1 MHTRNYISTV
11 FTTLTALLM
20 MVVSLP
26 VCSQEMALQDTLL
39 VDDSLAVD
47 TIVTNDP
54 EWYVAPMTH
63 DLTRAPFRAPAAACP
78 IDSVRTFNVDSV
90 LESVTV
96 YEYGDTTRTMVWTVN
111 PDGTRYG
118 SGREESA
125 STASSTYKATYAWD
139 KTTNDWAGVSREE
152 HYFAAGKDTAWL
164 VYTWVNNA
172 WEVNTKYTYVF
183 DGSGRETEFTTYQ
196 RNAATGVLA
205 YSKQRIREYDAS
217 GKTTL
222 DIQYTAHNGSDW
234 SAGTKKVYDYDASN
248 NQVLYEYYSAYTNG
262 AWVGSSKESW
272 TYTAGKKTYYE
283 KDTWSNGAWVGSSK
297 EIWAFNGPSAKQTL
311 HEKYGWSNGDWAIT
325 LQENSGYDAA
335 GNNTSVEKYTYANGV
350 KTGSKEEYVFVG
362 TKKTETVKYK
372 WVDASSAWVEISKA
386 VNNVDAAGNVVETAN
401 YLWVN
406 DAWKGNGNRVLKT
419 YNDAKK
425 ETEQITQSWSTD
437 VAAWVNSS
445 RKTTEYSG
453 AKTTQ
458 EATYTWSTETND
470 WVGTS
475 RSDWHYNAKGQND
488 TIKTYTNNGSEWIY
502 SNRTVNFFNAAG
514 TNIMTHNAQ
523 WNGEKWVM
531 ISMTR
536 TDILDHTV
544 DGARQTL
551 NASWKC
557 SADSVWMG
565 VKKDTV
571 SYSATNKKL
580 YEAHFTSWVN
590 NDWVPSYKTEY
601 EYDNVD
607 RLKSE
612 QRFDWTGTAW
622 KGNYRNEYGFDEQ
635 GRQNMTAR
643 YISWSTTTNN
653 WIGSTKTEQTY
664 DENGRVAVSVSSFW
678 GTDTWRPAFRYV
690 YTYDAS
696 GREIEQVTENYAND
710 AWSYFRKYSKEYNG
724 NTQTK
729 DNEYRWLNDQWMY
742 ISRNESYYDEDA
754 QAKLRREIIGSWNSN
769 TGALISFADNHYCYA
784 CDPKLA
790 FTIRFEN
797 ENGVLLESQE
807 VKNGAMPV
815 YGGEKPT
822 KENTAQYTYS
832 FKGWDKAI
840 VAATS
845 DATYVATYDSVVNAY
860 LVTFKNGESILQ
872 SEPVAYGTVP
882 AYDGE
887 KPAKQS
893 NAQYTYSF
901 KGWDAEIVAVTGE
914 ATYSAMFDSI
924 VNTYLVT
931 FKNGESILQSTEVEY
946 GVAPVY
952 TGEMPSRPATAEYTY
967 SFKGWDAE
975 IVAVTGEATY
985 SAMFDS
991 IVNTYLITFKN
1002 GESILQSEPVAYGT
1016 VPTYN
1021 GQTPT
1026 KPADEQHSYVFAGW
1040 DAELVAVTGEATYT
1054 ATFTVTEKT
1063 YVITWLNNDG
1073 SEIGRDTL
1081 KYGAT
1086 PTPAEATKENTAE
1099 FTYTFT
1105 GWDKTIVPV
1114 AGDATYTAQ
1123 YDSVRNKYTITFYF
1137 DDGKTVIETMVVE
1150 YGQMPDPTKTPSK
1163 IAEEHHYYTFAGW
1176 EPALAPVTGDASYK
1190 AVFDEVPQE
1199 YLITFK
1205 NYNGMVLQKK
1215 NVAYGTIPEYT
1226 GATPTK
1232 PRTQQCSY
1240 TFAGWS
1246 PELTEVSGA
1255 ATYTARYE
1263 EVLNQYTIIFVDEDG
1278 TELERQEVAYGKKPV
1293 YQGETPVK
1301 AEDEQYTYTFAG
1313 WTPAIVAVTKNA
1325 TYRATY
1331 TPHDK
1336 SQGLWDVQDGAATST
1351 KVIRNGTLYIIRA
1364 GKTYTTD
1371 GVLIEQ

>member
-1 MHTRNYISTV
+1 MYTRKYILTI

-26 VCSQEMALQDTLL
+26 VCSQEIALQDTLL
-39 VDDSLAVD
+39 VNDSLLTD

-90 LESVTV
+90 LESVSV
-96 YEYGDTTRTMVWTVN
+96 YEYGDTTRTMIWMVN
-111 PDGTRYG
+111 PDGSRYG
-118 SGREESA
+118 FGREESA

-139 KTTNDWAGVSREE
+139 KTTNDWAGTSREE

-172 WEVNTKYTYVF
+172 WVVNTKYTYVY
-183 DGSGRETEFTTYQ
+183 DAAGRETEYTTYQ
-196 RNAATGVLA
+196 RNAAGNLVYAQRREKTYNGAGQIVL
-205 YSKQRIREYDAS
+205 DV
-217 GKTTL
+217 
-222 DIQYTAHNGSDW
+222 QYGSY
-234 SAGTKKVYDYDASN
+234 V
-248 NQVLYEYYSAYTNG
+248 NG
-262 AWVGSSKESW
+262 AWVGSTKYVYDYNASG
-272 TYTAGKKTYYE
+272 T
-283 KDTWSNGAWVGSSK
+283 
-297 EIWAFNGPSAKQTL
+297 QTL
-311 HEKYGWSNGDWAIT
+311 YEYYSSCTDGVWNGSIRNVYDF
-325 LQENSGYDAA
+325 DAA
-335 GNNTSVEKYTYANGV
+335 GNKVLEEKYSGMTDGAWKGSSKYTAVFNAGKEVEHVNYKWVVASKSWQENIKYAKTYDGENLTDDASYIWNNGWV
-350 KTGSKEEYVFVG
+350 GNARTTKTYSGSLVASEIVWQWDSNNAVWTSKS
-362 TKKTETVKYK
+362 KTETQYAGSKISVLTKSVWDGADWLNLSQLTNTYQSDLLTESYTRSWK
-372 WVDASSAWVEISKA
+372 EGNWQDSLRTINTYNAQNINTLSVSAAWNGTQWLSTDSTTRDVMYTTIAGKDYVVEDVTMAWSSKTNMWTGIKRETKEYDAWGNVIQSDTYTYFSGTGW
-386 VNNVDAAGNVVETAN
+386 VNNVRRQYAYKNGNKNLETLNLYMTWNKTKGVWSGTTKTEKEYDDTNRLVKTSTYKWNTTHNDWEGLSSTEDIYENGIKVTSYSYKWDAA
-401 YLWVN
+401 
-406 DAWKGNGNRVLKT
+406 
-419 YNDAKK
+419 
-425 ETEQITQSWSTD
+425 
-437 VAAWVNSS
+437 
-445 RKTTEYSG
+445 
-453 AKTTQ
+453 
-458 EATYTWSTETND
+458 TW
-470 WVGTS
+470 
-475 RSDWHYNAKGQND
+475 
-488 TIKTYTNNGSEWIY
+488 
-502 SNRTVNFFNAAG
+502 
-514 TNIMTHNAQ
+514 
-523 WNGEKWVM
+523 
-531 ISMTR
+531 
-536 TDILDHTV
+536 
-544 DGARQTL
+544 
-551 NASWKC
+551 
-557 SADSVWMG
+557 
-565 VKKDTV
+565 
-571 SYSATNKKL
+571 
-580 YEAHFTSWVN
+580 
-590 NDWVPSYKTEY
+590 
-601 EYDNVD
+601 
-607 RLKSE
+607 
-612 QRFDWTGTAW
+612 DWTGMFKHDYIYAASG
-622 KGNYRNEYGFDEQ
+622 KIAEQ
-635 GRQNMTAR
+635 IDWR
-643 YISWSTTTNN
+643 YDVNTGWYYDVKIAN
-653 WIGSTKTEQTY
+653 TY
-664 DENGRVAVSVSSFW
+664 DTKGRTVKA
-678 GTDTWRPAFRYV
+678 DRYQWIRTESQWCMTSTNETV
-690 YTYDAS
+690 YDA
-696 GREIEQVTENYAND
+696 D
-710 AWSYFRKYSKEYNG
+710 ADG
-724 NTQTK
+724 G
-729 DNEYRWLNDQWMY
+729 
-742 ISRNESYYDEDA
+742 
-754 QAKLRREIIGSWNSN
+754 KLRSEIVASGSNCEIIS
-769 TGALISFADNHYCYA
+769 YA
-784 CDPKLA
+784 RKLYFYSCDPKLA

-832 FKGWDKAI
+832 FKGWDKDI
-840 VAATS
+840 VAATG
-845 DATYVATYDSVVNAY
+845 DATYVAMFDSIINTY
-860 LVTFKNGESILQ
+860 LITFKNGEEVLQ
-872 SEPVAYGTVP
+872 SEVLAYGKVP
-882 AYDGE
+882 TYDGE

-931 FKNGESILQSTEVEY
+931 FKNGESILQSGPVAY
-946 GVAPVY
+946 GTVPTY
-952 TGEMPSRPATAEYTY
+952 DGEKPAKQSNAQYTY

-975 IVAVTGEATY
+975 LVAVTGEATY

-991 IVNTYLITFKN
+991 IVNTYLVTFKN
-1002 GESILQSEPVAYGT
+1002 GESILQSERVAYGT
-1016 VPTYN
+1016 VPAYN

-1040 DAELVAVTGEATYT
+1040 DAELVAVTGEATYS

-1163 IAEEHHYYTFAGW
+1163 IAEEHSYYTFARW
-1176 EPALAPVTGDASYK
+1176 EPALAPVTGDASYT
-1190 AVFDEVPQE
+1190 AVFEEVPQE

-1232 PRTQQCSY
+1232 PRTQQYSY

-1255 ATYTARYE
+1255 ATYTAWYK

-1278 TELERQEVAYGKKPV
+1278 TELERQEVEYGKKPV

-1301 AEDEQYTYTFAG
+1301 AEDEQHTYTFAG

-1336 SQGLWDVQDGAATST
+1336 LQGLWDVQDGAATST

>member
-1 MHTRNYISTV
+1 MYTRKYILTI

-26 VCSQEMALQDTLL
+26 VCSQEIALQDTLL

-90 LESVTV
+90 LESVLV
-96 YEYGDTTRTMVWTVN
+96 YEYGDTTRTMIWTVN

-139 KTTNDWAGVSREE
+139 KTTNDWAGTSREE
-152 HYFAAGKDTAWL
+152 HYFVAGKDTAWL

-172 WEVNTKYTYVF
+172 WVVNTKYTYVY
-183 DGSGRETEFTTYQ
+183 DASGNETEYTTYQ
-196 RNAATGVLA
+196 RNAAGQLVYARRREKTYNGAGQIVL
-205 YSKQRIREYDAS
+205 DV
-217 GKTTL
+217 
-222 DIQYTAHNGSDW
+222 QYGSY
-234 SAGTKKVYDYDASN
+234 V
-248 NQVLYEYYSAYTNG
+248 NG
-262 AWVGSSKESW
+262 AWVGSTKYVYAYNASGTQTLYEYYSSCTDGVWNGSIRNVYDFDDNGNKVLEEKYSGTTNGVW
-272 TYTAGKKTYYE
+272 NGSSRYTASFNAGKEVEHVNYKWVSASKSWQETIRYAKVYDGENLTDDASYYWNNGWVGNARTTKTY
-283 KDTWSNGAWVGSSK
+283 SGSLVAS
-297 EIWAFNGPSAKQTL
+297 EIVWQWDNT
-311 HEKYGWSNGDWAIT
+311 
-325 LQENSGYDAA
+325 NSEWI
-335 GNNTSVEKYTYANGV
+335 NKS
-350 KTGSKEEYVFVG
+350 
-362 TKKTETVKYK
+362 KTETQYTGTK
-372 WVDASSAWVEISKA
+372 IS
-386 VNNVDAAGNVVETAN
+386 
-401 YLWVN
+401 
-406 DAWKGNGNRVLKT
+406 
-419 YNDAKK
+419 
-425 ETEQITQSWSTD
+425 EQT
-437 VAAWVNSS
+437 
-445 RKTTEYSG
+445 
-453 AKTTQ
+453 
-458 EATYTWSTETND
+458 
-470 WVGTS
+470 
-475 RSDWHYNAKGQND
+475 RSVW
-488 TIKTYTNNGSEWIY
+488 NGSEWLNVSQLANTYQSNLLTESYTRSWKEGNWQDSLRTIY
-502 SNRTVNFFNAAG
+502 TY
-514 TNIMTHNAQ
+514 NAQ
-523 WNGEKWVM
+523 NINTLSVSAAWNGTQWLSTDSTTRDVM
-531 ISMTR
+531 YTTIAGKDYVVEDVTMTWSSKTNMWTGIKR
-536 TDILDHTV
+536 
-544 DGARQTL
+544 
-551 NASWKC
+551 
-557 SADSVWMG
+557 
-565 VKKDTV
+565 DTKEYDAWGNV
-571 SYSATNKKL
+571 IQSDTYTYFSGTG
-580 YEAHFTSWVN
+580 WVN
-590 NDWVPSYKTEY
+590 NVRHLYGYKDGNKNLSTLSAYMTWNKTKGVWSGTTKTEKEYDDTNRLVKTSTYKWNTTHNDWEGLASTEDIYENGIKVTSYSYKWDAATW
-601 EYDNVD
+601 
-607 RLKSE
+607 
-612 QRFDWTGTAW
+612 DWTGMFKHDYIYAATGKIA
-622 KGNYRNEYGFDEQ
+622 EQ
-635 GRQNMTAR
+635 IDWR
-643 YISWSTTTNN
+643 YDVNTGWY
-653 WIGSTKTEQTY
+653 Y
-664 DENGRVAVSVSSFW
+664 DVKIAN
-678 GTDTWRPAFRYV
+678 
-690 YTYDAS
+690 TYDAK
-696 GREIEQVTENYAND
+696 GRTVKADRYQWIRTESQWCMTSTNEAVYD
-710 AWSYFRKYSKEYNG
+710 A
-724 NTQTK
+724 
-729 DNEYRWLNDQWMY
+729 
-742 ISRNESYYDEDA
+742 DA
-754 QAKLRREIIGSWNSN
+754 DGGKLRSEIVASGSNCEIIS
-769 TGALISFADNHYCYA
+769 YA
-784 CDPKLA
+784 RKLYFYSCDPKSA

-797 ENGVLLESQE
+797 EDGTLLESKE
-807 VKNGAMPV
+807 VA
-815 YGGEKPT
+815 YGTVPAYDGETPK
-822 KENTAQYTYS
+822 KGGNEQYTYS
-832 FKGWDKAI
+832 FAGWDKAI

-845 DATYVATYDSVVNAY
+845 DATYSAMFDSIVNAY

-872 SEPVAYGTVP
+872 STEVEYGVAPVYTGEMPSRP
-882 AYDGE
+882 ATAE
-887 KPAKQS
+887 
-893 NAQYTYSF
+893 YTYSF
-901 KGWDAEIVAVTGE
+901 KGWDKAIVAVTGE

-924 VNTYLVT
+924 VNTYLIT

-991 IVNTYLITFKN
+991 IVNTYLVTFIN
-1002 GESILQSEPVAYGT
+1002 GEDTLQSERVAYGT
-1016 VPTYN
+1016 EPIYN

-1026 KPADEQHSYVFAGW
+1026 KPADAQHSYVFAGW

-1105 GWDKTIVPV
+1105 GWDKAIVPV

-1163 IAEEHHYYTFAGW
+1163 IAEEHYYYTFARW

-1190 AVFDEVPQE
+1190 AVFDVVPQE

-1232 PRTQQCSY
+1232 PRTQQYSY

-1255 ATYTARYE
+1255 ATYTARYA

-1278 TELERQEVAYGKKPV
+1278 TELERQEVEYGKKPV

-1336 SQGLWDVQDGAATST
+1336 LQGLWDVQDGAATST

>member
-26 VCSQEMALQDTLL
+26 VCSQEIALQDTLL

-78 IDSVRTFNVDSV
+78 IDSVCTFNVDSV

-111 PDGTRYG
+111 PDGTRFG
-118 SGREESA
+118 SSRTEEGTNGNITFS
-125 STASSTYKATYAWD
+125 ATYDWD

-152 HYFAAGKDTAWL
+152 HYFVAGKDTAWL
-164 VYTWVNNA
+164 VYAWANNA
-172 WEVNTKYTYVF
+172 WVVNTKYTYVRDAF
-183 DGSGRETEFTTYQ
+183 GREIEFTTYQ
-196 RNAATGVLA
+196 RNAATGELA
-205 YSKQRIREYDAS
+205 YSKQRIREYNAA

-222 DIQYTAHNGSDW
+222 DIQYTAHNGTDW
-234 SAGTKKVYDYDASN
+234 SAGTKRIYAYDGN
-248 NQVLYEYYSAYTNG
+248 NTILNEYYSAYTNG
-262 AWVGSSKESW
+262 AWVGSSKEIWEYTSGKNTYYEKHTGSNTGWVKNIKKIWEFNAAGKQTFYEEYGVNGTAWAIVKREISAYNEYNNQILVENYTFNKTTGVKTGVKKEEYLLKGNSTLQLEKIQYKWVAASAEWVNNIKTVKAYDDANKTIDNCTYNWLNDEWTGVYTRTKTTYSGNNVTEVLNMSW
-272 TYTAGKKTYYE
+272 SADLKDWVNSTRTETEYTGSNKTKETNSKWQDNAWLFTGRTDYHYTAGKN
-283 KDTWSNGAWVGSSK
+283 DT
-297 EIWAFNGPSAKQTL
+297 T
-311 HEKYGWSNGDWAIT
+311 T
-325 LQENSGYDAA
+325 
-335 GNNTSVEKYTYANGV
+335 KYTSDGV
-350 KTGSKEEYVFVG
+350 TW
-362 TKKTETVKYK
+362 TP
-372 WVDASSAWVEISKA
+372 
-386 VNNVDAAGNVVETAN
+386 
-401 YLWVN
+401 
-406 DAWKGNGNRVLKT
+406 
-419 YNDAKK
+419 
-425 ETEQITQSWSTD
+425 TD
-437 VAAWVNSS
+437 
-445 RKTTEYSG
+445 
-453 AKTTQ
+453 
-458 EATYTWSTETND
+458 
-470 WVGTS
+470 
-475 RSDWHYNAKGQND
+475 
-488 TIKTYTNNGSEWIY
+488 
-502 SNRTVNFFNAAG
+502 RTVNTFNAAG
-514 TNIMTHNAQ
+514 TNIMTHNATWQ
-523 WNGEKWVM
+523 NDKWTLK
-531 ISMTR
+531 SMTR
-536 TDILDHTV
+536 TDLVDHVV
-544 DGARQTL
+544 DGQRQTL
-551 NASWKC
+551 SASWKC
-557 SADSVWMG
+557 GSDSVWIG
-565 VKKDTV
+565 QKKDTALYSTTGKTLYTA
-571 SYSATNKKL
+571 SYKGWKD
-580 YEAHFTSWVN
+580 
-590 NDWVPSYKTEY
+590 NDWVPASKTEY
-601 EYDNVD
+601 DYDGQD
-607 RLKSE
+607 RSIDE
-612 QRFDWTGTAW
+612 RSYNWNNGW
-622 KGNYRNEYGFDEQ
+622 RGHIRNEYGYDDQ
-635 GRQNMTAR
+635 GRRNMSAT
-643 YISWSTTTNN
+643 YVGWSDATNY
-653 WIGSTKTEQTY
+653 WMGSTKTLTTFRADGKIDYYVSYKWGASDWVYNYRYNY
-664 DENGRVAVSVSSFW
+664 DYDGSGNEIGLLVEEYKNNEWENK
-678 GTDTWRPAFRYV
+678 TK
-690 YTYDAS
+690 
-696 GREIEQVTENYAND
+696 TE
-710 AWSYFRKYSKEYNG
+710 KEYKGG
-724 NTQTK
+724 NQIK
-729 DNEYRWLNDQWMY
+729 DNTYIWLSNQWVY
-742 ISRNESYYDEDA
+742 SSRNETYYDDDA
-754 QAKLRREIIGSWNSN
+754 QAKLRREIMGSWNSN
-769 TGALISFADNHYCYA
+769 TGALISFADNHNCYA

-807 VKNGAMPV
+807 VKNGAVPV

-845 DATYVATYDSVVNAY
+845 DATYVAMFDSIVNAY
-860 LVTFKNGESILQ
+860 LITFKNGEEVLQ
-872 SEPVAYGTVP
+872 SEVLAYGKVP
-882 AYDGE
+882 TYDGE

-901 KGWDAEIVAVTGE
+901 KGWDAEIVEVTGE

-924 VNTYLVT
+924 VNAYLV
-931 FKNGESILQSTEVEY
+931 
-946 GVAPVY
+946 
-952 TGEMPSRPATAEYTY
+952 
-967 SFKGWDAE
+967 
-975 IVAVTGEATY
+975 
-985 SAMFDS
+985 
-991 IVNTYLITFKN
+991 TFKN

-1163 IAEEHHYYTFAGW
+1163 IAEEHSYYTFAGW

-1190 AVFDEVPQE
+1190 AVFEVVPQE

-1232 PRTQQCSY
+1232 PRTQQYSY

-1255 ATYTARYE
+1255 ATYTAWYE

-1278 TELERQEVAYGKKPV
+1278 TELERQEVEYGKKPV

-1301 AEDEQYTYTFAG
+1301 AEDEQHTYTFAG
-1313 WTPAIVAVTKNA
+1313 WSPAIVAVTKNA

-1336 SQGLWDVQDGAATST
+1336 LQGLWDVQDGAATST

>member
-1 MHTRNYISTV
+1 MHTRKYILTI
-11 FTTLTALLM
+11 FTTSLTALLM

-26 VCSQEMALQDTLL
+26 VCSQEIALQDTLL
-39 VDDSLAVD
+39 VNDSLAVD

-90 LESVTV
+90 LESVSV
-96 YEYGDTTRTMVWTVN
+96 YEYGDTTRTMIWTVN
-111 PDGTRYG
+111 PDGSRYG
-118 SGREESA
+118 SSRTEEGTNGNITFS
-125 STASSTYKATYAWD
+125 ATYDWD
-139 KTTNDWAGVSREE
+139 AVAGNWKGTSKEE

-172 WEVNTKYTYVF
+172 WVVNTKYTYVRDAF
-183 DGSGRETEFTTYQ
+183 GREIEFTTYQ
-196 RNAATGVLA
+196 RNASGQLA
-205 YSKQRIREYDAS
+205 YSKQRIREYNAA
-217 GKTTL
+217 GRTTL
-222 DIQYTAHNGSDW
+222 DIQYTAHNGTNW
-234 SAGTKKVYDYDASN
+234 STGTKKVYDYDTAG
-248 NQVLYEYYSAYTNG
+248 NQVEYTYYSSYDNGTWVASTHEVSGYTDGNR
-262 AWVGSSKESW
+262 
-272 TYTAGKKTYYE
+272 TYYKKE
-283 KDTWSNGAWVGSSK
+283 TWNGTEWV
-297 EIWAFNGPSAKQTL
+297 FNSESFTAYDEDG
-311 HEKYGWSNGDWAIT
+311 NIT
-325 LQENSGYDAA
+325 LQEKYGVKSGVRI
-335 GNNTSVEKYTYANGV
+335 GTMKEKYIFDEDQEQICVLSYKWSNGV
-350 KTGSKEEYVFVG
+350 WEDYSKMLTNYPHGDTIETCQYYWNNETWEGRG
-362 TKKTETVKYK
+362 TRTFSIYNENGYKAEQVSQKWGKNSAQWENETRVIYFYTDAKKTQEASYK
-372 WVDASSAWVEISKA
+372 WE
-386 VNNVDAAGNVVETAN
+386 
-401 YLWVN
+401 N
-406 DAWKGNGNRVLKT
+406 DAWVG
-419 YNDAKK
+419 
-425 ETEQITQSWSTD
+425 
-437 VAAWVNSS
+437 VA
-445 RKTTEYSG
+445 
-453 AKTTQ
+453 
-458 EATYTWSTETND
+458 
-470 WVGTS
+470 
-475 RSDWHYNAKGQND
+475 RSDWHYTAGKND
-488 TIKTYTNNGSEWIY
+488 TLWVYAFVGTEWVD
-502 SNRTVNFFNAAG
+502 SLRTVYSYFDNSVSL
-514 TNIMTHNAQ
+514 THNAA
-523 WNGEKWVM
+523 WDRDNAKWVM
-531 ISMTR
+531 VSMTR
-536 TDILDHTV
+536 TDILKNEA
-544 DGARQTL
+544 GRQIL
-551 NASWKC
+551 SASWSC
-557 SADSVWMG
+557 GADSVWMG
-565 VKKDTV
+565 VKKDTTAYLDTT
-571 SYSATNKKL
+571 SKKT
-580 YEAHFTSWVN
+580 YEAHYTSWVN
-590 NDWVPSYKTEY
+590 NDWVASYKIEY
-601 EYDNVD
+601 QYNENNVQILKD
-607 RLKSE
+607 RYN
-612 QRFDWTGTAW
+612 W
-622 KGNYRNEYGFDEQ
+622 K
-635 GRQNMTAR
+635 
-643 YISWSTTTNN
+643 NN
-653 WIGSTKTEQTY
+653 DWIGYTRVENGY
-664 DENGRVAVSVSSFW
+664 DENGKDTLSATYNKWDAATRSWIGYQKTTKTYNGKGNLTSMMIYKW
-678 GTDTWRPAFRYV
+678 GTSDWTPSAR
-690 YTYDAS
+690 YTYSYDES
-696 GREIEQVTENYAND
+696 NREIEQIVENCKNDIWAN
-710 AWSYFRKYSKEYNG
+710 ANKYEKEYKGSTRVKN
-724 NTQTK
+724 NTYQ
-729 DNEYRWLNDQWMY
+729 WLSNKWLFT
-742 ISRNESYYDEDA
+742 SRNESYYDEDA

-784 CDPKLA
+784 CDPKSA

-840 VAATS
+840 VAATG
-845 DATYVATYDSVVNAY
+845 DATYVAMFDSIVNAYLITFKNGEEVLQSEVLAYGKVPTYDGEKPAKQSNAQYTYAFKGWDAEIVAVTGEATYSAMFDSIVNTY

-882 AYDGE
+882 TYDGE
-887 KPAKQS
+887 KPAKQA

-931 FKNGESILQSTEVEY
+931 FKNGESILQS
-946 GVAPVY
+946 
-952 TGEMPSRPATAEYTY
+952 
-967 SFKGWDAE
+967 
-975 IVAVTGEATY
+975 
-985 SAMFDS
+985 
-991 IVNTYLITFKN
+991 
-1002 GESILQSEPVAYGT
+1002 EPVAYGT

-1026 KPADEQHSYVFAGW
+1026 KDGNEQHSYVFAGW
-1040 DAELVAVTGEATYT
+1040 DAELVAVTGEATYS

-1137 DDGKTVIETMVVE
+1137 DDGKTVVETMVVE

-1163 IAEEHHYYTFAGW
+1163 IAEEHYYYTFKGW

-1190 AVFDEVPQE
+1190 AVFDVVPQE

-1205 NYNGMVLQKK
+1205 NYNGVVLQKK

-1232 PRTQQCSY
+1232 PRTQQYSY

-1255 ATYTARYE
+1255 ATYTAWYK

-1278 TELERQEVAYGKKPV
+1278 TELEHQEVEYGKKPV

-1301 AEDEQYTYTFAG
+1301 AEDEQHTYTFAG

-1336 SQGLWDVQDGAATST
+1336 LQGLWDVQDGAATST